1 MAGTQADAQRRPIS
15 ARDTRWAS
23 ACARWLTRSG
33 ATPNGISV
41 TSVGFGVL
49 AGAAFWGTSQ
59 SEGVARALLF
69 VGAAAGIQA
78 RLLCNLFDGMV
89 AVEGGLRTKSGE
101 IFNELPDRFA
111 DWAVLLG
118 AGYAVGAGPNGA
130 TLGWACA
137 LLAILTA
144 YVRALGASAKASQHF
159 EGPMAKQHRM
169 AVMTAAAVVAAGSGI
184 AGVSWPV
191 MNGALWIVALGSAL
205 TVVRRTLAIIRE
217 LEAR

>member
-1 MAGTQADAQRRPIS
+1 MAGAQAEAQRRPIS
-15 ARDTRWAS
+15 ARDTRWAA

-59 SEGVARALLF
+59 TDGLMRALLF

-111 DWAVLLG
+111 DWAVFLG
-118 AGYAVGAGPNGA
+118 AGYAVGSGPHGVA
-130 TLGWACA
+130 LGWACA

-169 AVMTAAAVVAAGSGI
+169 AVMTAAAVVMAGTGI
-184 AGVSWPV
+184 AGLHWPV
-191 MNGALWIVALGSAL
+191 MTWALWIVALGSAL
-205 TVVRRTLAIIRE
+205 TVVRRTRAIIRE

>member
-1 MAGTQADAQRRPIS
+1 MASI
-15 ARDTRWAS
+15 
-23 ACARWLTRSG
+23 
-33 ATPNGISV
+33 
-41 TSVGFGVL
+41 GFGIA
-49 AGAAFWGTSQ
+49 AGVAFWGTGQ
-59 SEGVARALLF
+59 VGGIGRAALF
-69 VGAAAGIQA
+69 AAAALAIQA

-111 DWAVLLG
+111 DWAVFVG
-118 AGYAVGAGPNGA
+118 AGYAAGAGPTGPL
-130 TLGWACA
+130 LGWAAA

-169 AVMTAAAVVAAGSGI
+169 ALMTGAAVASAVAAGLGL
-184 AGVSWPV
+184 SWPLPAW
-191 MNGALWIVALGSAL
+191 ALAMVIVGSAV

>member
-1 MAGTQADAQRRPIS
+1 MQGGSTVVNRRPIS
-15 ARDTRWAS
+15 ARNTRWAA
-23 ACARWLTRSG
+23 ACARWLVSSG
-33 ATPNGISV
+33 ATPNGISIA
-41 TSVGFGVL
+41 SIGCGVA
-49 AGAAFWGTSQ
+49 AGAAFWGTAAT
-59 SEGVARALLF
+59 EGWVRALLF

-89 AVEGGLRTKSGE
+89 AVEGGLKTKSGD

-118 AGYAVGAGPNGA
+118 AGYAAGAGLHGVV
-130 TLGWACA
+130 LGWAA
-137 LLAILTA
+137 SLLALFTA

-169 AVMTAAAVVAAGSGI
+169 AVMTAAAVVSAVVAVTRPG
-184 AGVSWPV
+184 WPV
-191 MNGALWIVALGSAL
+191 VEWALWIVTVGSGL
-205 TVVRRTLAIIRE
+205 TVLRRTAAIIRE